1 MVLRSSG
8 LLKKDNVWLLNTSST
23 VSDCE
28 PMKQGGGALFF
39 YTQPANT
46 SEPQPSSASD
56 APFTRATM
64 ISSRQLVIGPLDPAN
79 VTLEPRPPAT
89 ITPPPSTDGNKIII
103 IITTIK
109 FYKCN
114 MIAIGIMPT
123 TQGQS
128 AVESETLEII
138 ARDPRISGIL
148 SLVKMQFLGICI
160 ICVCI
165 ARLFAW

>member
-1 MVLRSSG
+1 MLLRSSG
-8 LLKKDNVWLLNTSST
+8 LLKKDNVWLLNASST

-39 YTQPANT
+39 YTQLANT
-46 SEPQPSSASD
+46 SEPQPSSTSD
-56 APFTRATM
+56 TPFARAAM
-64 ISSRQLVIGPLDPAN
+64 ISSRQLVIGPLDPGN

-89 ITPPPSTDGNKIII
+89 TTPPPSTDGNKIIV
-103 IITTIK
+103 IITTI
-109 FYKCN
+109 YKY
-114 MIAIGIMPT
+114 IISIGIMPT

-148 SLVKMQFLGICI
+148 SLVKMQFLGMRI
-160 ICVCI
+160 IYVCI

>member
-28 PMKQGGGALFF
+28 PMRQGGGALFF

-56 APFTRATM
+56 APFARAAM

-79 VTLEPRPPAT
+79 VTLEPRPPVIT
-89 ITPPPSTDGNKIII
+89 TPPPSTDGNKIII
-103 IITTIK
+103 IITII
-109 FYKCN
+109 YKCI
-114 MIAIGIMPT
+114 IAIGIMPT

-128 AVESETLEII
+128 AVESETLERI
-138 ARDPRISGIL
+138 ARDPRLSEIL
-148 SLVKMQFLGICI
+148 SLVKMQFSGICI
-160 ICVCI
+160 IFVCI
-165 ARLFAW
+165 ARLFSW